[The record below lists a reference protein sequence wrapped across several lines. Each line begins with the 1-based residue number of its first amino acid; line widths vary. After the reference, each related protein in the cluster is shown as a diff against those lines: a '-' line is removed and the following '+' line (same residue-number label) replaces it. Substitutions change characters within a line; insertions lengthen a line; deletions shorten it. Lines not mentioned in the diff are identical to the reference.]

1 MRSDA
6 GFRKL
11 KVAYLLGTFPQ
22 LTQTFVTREIY
33 WIREHDVETHI
44 FSLFNPKSIPADE
57 QVTELKPYARY
68 SPFLSWVVIQAQ
80 LYFFR
85 RFPLRYLR
93 ALAKT
98 IWYAH
103 REPKM
108 LLHALALFPKS
119 VYFAQQMEG
128 LGIEHI
134 HAHFVTLA
142 AFAASIASELL
153 GISFTVHAHAVDLFM
168 RDPEDVRR
176 QLENAS
182 GIVTISTYNRTY
194 IAALCPRINP
204 GDIEVI
210 YCSLE
215 TERFHP
221 VSRCDNGPINIL
233 SVGRLIEKKGFEYLV
248 DACAILAEAGLSF
261 RCQIVGD
268 GPLWEAL
275 QARINRHG
283 LQNQVVLRGALQQA
297 QVLELYQE
305 SDIFVLACVV
315 AGDGNRDGL
324 PVVLTEAMSC
334 QLPVIT
340 TPVTGIVDL
349 VEHKRTGLLVRERD
363 ILALAEALKCLIED
377 KKMREQLGQQ
387 ARQKILEDFQI
398 QRNTAKLA
406 ETFRRRVHNYALSA
420 LHNYR

>member
-1 MRSDA
+1 LS
-6 GFRKL
+6 KL

-44 FSLFNPKSIPADE
+44 FSLFNPKSIPTDE
-57 QVTELKPYARY
+57 QAQGLRPYVRY
-68 SPFLSWVVIQAQ
+68 SPFLSWAVIKAQ
-80 LYFFR
+80 LYFFHR
-85 RFPLRYLR
+85 SPYRYLR

-98 IWYAH
+98 IWHVH

-108 LLHALALFPKS
+108 LLYTLALFPKS
-119 VYFAQQMEG
+119 VYFARQMEG

-142 AFAASIASELL
+142 AYAASIAAELL

-168 RDPEDVRR
+168 RDSQDLRR

-182 GIVTISTYNRTY
+182 GVVTISNYNRAH
-194 IAALCPRINP
+194 IATLCPRINP
-204 GDIEVI
+204 DDVDVV

-215 TERFHP
+215 TDRFRP
-221 VSRCDNGPINIL
+221 ASRQRDNGSINIL
-233 SVGRLIEKKGFEYLV
+233 SVGRLIEKKGFEYLI
-248 DACAILAEAGLSF
+248 DACAVLAESGLSF
-261 RCQIVGD
+261 QCQIVGD

-275 QARINRHG
+275 QARINQHG
-283 LQNQVVLRGALQQA
+283 LQNQVILLGALEQA
-297 QVLELYQE
+297 QVLKLYQE

-324 PVVLTEAMSC
+324 PVVLTEAMAC

-387 ARQKILEDFQI
+387 ARQKILQDFQI

-406 ETFRRRVHNYALSA
+406 DTFRRSVHNYAFNA
-420 LHNYR
+420 LHNYRQPN